1 MIAAQLLAAQNA
13 TMECYRRAMI
23 PEQRFEG
30 RGENLNQANKL
41 SHTSVV
47 AARPNIL
54 REAARRCAPALP
66 SAVRIL
72 AYRLQA
78 DRLGDLDTVTRRL
91 LDRIGSGSA
100 DEVVRRAAGLNASG
114 AGLRPAPRPTSTA
127 SARGGELSARSG
139 RRNGFWIEQR
149 KGTEGNPYANFS
161 TFRDLDT

>member
-1 MIAAQLLAAQNA
+1 
-13 TMECYRRAMI
+13 MECYRRAMI

-54 REAARRCAPALP
+54 REAARRCAPAPP

-78 DRLGDLDTVTRRL
+78 DRLGDLDTGV
-91 LDRIGSGSA
+91 GVCG
-100 DEVVRRAAGLNASG
+100 
-114 AGLRPAPRPTSTA
+114 
-127 SARGGELSARSG
+127 RGK
-139 RRNGFWIEQR
+139 R

-161 TFRDLDT
+161 